1 MLRYCPQNR
10 SSYHLLR
17 MVSPSSATNNL
28 ALQEKTMKTLKQVCM
43 AAALTL
49 LLGLSAFAGDI
60 QIGAPSPP
68 PPPVASSSSAT
79 TAPGDIHIP
88 GYIGTPAVPSDP

>member
-1 MLRYCPQNR
+1 
-10 SSYHLLR
+10 
-17 MVSPSSATNNL
+17 
-28 ALQEKTMKTLKQVCM
+28 MKTLKQVCM

-88 GYIGTPAVPSDP
+88 GYIGTPAGPSDPVTAVALSLLQTVLSIL